1 MKLGAQLYTV
11 RNFLKTPEDF
21 DKTLAKI
28 KEIGYNYVQVSGAFD
43 YDAKWLDDALK
54 RHNLTCPLTHTA
66 PDKIIGATEKVIS
79 DHKTFGCKY
88 VGLGGMSLEMR
99 EENDPAALFYDDFAN
114 AIKSLKAAGL
124 KFMYHNHAFEFIRKN
139 GEMIIDGIC
148 DRFSPDELGVTLDTY
163 WVQAAGCDPVYWI
176 EKLKGR
182 LNCVHLKDMRAN
194 YKNESLMA
202 PIYEGN
208 LNFDAIIEAC
218 EMAGTE

>member
-66 PDKIIGATEKVIS
+66 PDKIIGATEKVIY

-88 VGLGGMSLEMR
+88 VGLGGMSLETKTNSIFETPER
-99 EENDPAALFYDDFAN
+99 SSVEVYVCNKCGYVE
-114 AIKSLKAAGL
+114 LKATDYK
-124 KFMYHNHAFEFIRKN
+124 KF
-139 GEMIIDGIC
+139 
-148 DRFSPDELGVTLDTY
+148 
-163 WVQAAGCDPVYWI
+163 
-176 EKLKGR
+176 
-182 LNCVHLKDMRAN
+182 
-194 YKNESLMA
+194 
-202 PIYEGN
+202 
-208 LNFDAIIEAC
+208 
-218 EMAGTE
+218 